1 MKTVTIKEIKDE
13 LSNHSA
19 KEMLEFCL
27 RLSKFKKE
35 NKELLAYLLFE
46 STDEASFVESVKME
60 VDQQF
65 ALINTKSYYIIKK
78 SVRKILAYVKRN
90 IRFSPKKQTEIELLI
105 YFCTKLNNFTP
116 SIHRNPTLNNLYLR
130 QIELIKKAISTL
142 HEDLQ
147 HDYGV
152 ELKSIENKLIDKFD

>member
-13 LSNHSA
+13 LRNRSA
-19 KEMLEFCL
+19 KEMLDFCL

-35 NKELLAYLLFE
+35 NKELLAYLLFDSYDEEAFIE
-46 STDEASFVESVKME
+46 SIKVEIDE
-60 VDQQF
+60 QF
-65 ALINTKSYYIIKK
+65 ELINTKSYYLIKK
-78 SVRKILAYVKRN
+78 SVRKILAFVKRN

-105 YFCTKLNNFTP
+105 YFCTKLNKFTP
-116 SIHRNPTLNNLYLR
+116 SIHRNPSLKNLYLR

-152 ELKSIENKLIDKFD
+152 ELKSIDK

>member
-13 LSNHSA
+13 LSNRSA

-35 NKELLAYLLFE
+35 NKELLAYLLFD
-46 STDEASFVESVKME
+46 SSDEAAFVEGVKME
-60 VDQQF
+60 IDQQF
-65 ALINTKSYYIIKK
+65 ELINIKSYYFIKK
-78 SVRKILAYVKRN
+78 GIRKILTYVKRN
-90 IRFSPKKQTEIELLI
+90 IRFSHNKQTEIELLI
-105 YFCTKLNNFTP
+105 YFCTKLNKFTP
-116 SIHRNPTLNNLYLR
+116 SIHRNPSLKILYNR

-152 ELKSIENKLIDKFD
+152 ELRLLKS

>member
-13 LSNHSA
+13 LSNRSA
-19 KEMLEFCL
+19 KEMLDFCL

-35 NKELLAYLLFE
+35 NKELLAYLLFDSYDEEAFIE
-46 STDEASFVESVKME
+46 SIKVEIDE
-60 VDQQF
+60 QF
-65 ALINTKSYYIIKK
+65 ELINTKSYYLIKK
-78 SVRKILAYVKRN
+78 SVRKILAFVKRN

-105 YFCTKLNNFTP
+105 YFCTKLNKFTP
-116 SIHRNPTLNNLYLR
+116 SIHRNPALKNIYLR

-152 ELKSIENKLIDKFD
+152 ELNILKN